1 MGLGDK
7 ISNQK
12 DKLVG
17 QGKEAFGKATDN
29 EDLQAEGASEK
40 LGAQTKQAGEDVKDA
55 GGKAA
60 DKLGDAANRFD
71 N

>member
-7 ISNQK
+7 VSNEK

-29 EDLQAEGASEK
+29 EELQAEGASDK
-40 LGAQTKQAGEDVKDA
+40 RGAQAKQAGEDVKDA